1 MDNNQDNKSFFGS
14 IGFFDALCIVFIVL
28 KLVGIIGWSWL
39 WVLAPVWG
47 QVVFAFICCV
57 LVSLIERERR

>member
-1 MDNNQDNKSFFGS
+1 MDNNQDKKSFFGS

-39 WVLAPVWG
+39 WVLAPIWG
-47 QVVFAFICCV
+47 QVVFAVIACV
-57 LVSLIERERR
+57 LVSMIERGGR

>member
-1 MDNNQDNKSFFGS
+1 MGNNQDNKSFFGS

-39 WVLAPVWG
+39 WV
-47 QVVFAFICCV
+47 F
-57 LVSLIERERR
+57 